1 MSRSLILKGLLTFL
15 VLLSACQSGLA
26 NSMDIA
32 STPMDLT
39 VSPGGYELRVLAVE
53 TFLADIAQNVAGKR
67 IIVESLIPYG
77 TDPHSIELTP
87 QDVVKIAESDVLIS
101 NGSGFEEWLEEIL
114 QNASM
119 PSNKSTLFIEASAGL
134 ISRKPDEGLYAEG
147 ESEHGDVDPHYWL
160 DPNMVIQYIK
170 NIQAGFV
177 KAYPGGEVEFADN
190 AHAYIEELG
199 QLDIWIQETVS
210 QIPPERRK
218 FVTNH
223 ESFGYFAD
231 RYGFQIIG
239 TIIPSVTTSASPSAR
254 ELTNLVQLIQEHQVK
269 AIFLETGSNP
279 ELADQLARETGIQV
293 VTGLYTHS
301 ITPPEGEAPTY
312 IEIMK
317 HNVRTIVAALQ

>member
-39 VSPGGYELRVLAVE
+39 VSPGGSELRVLAVE
-53 TFLADIAQNVAGKR
+53 TFLADIAQNVAGNR
-67 IIVESLIPYG
+67 LIVESLIPYG
-77 TDPHSIELTP
+77 IDPHSIELTP

-101 NGSGFEEWLEEIL
+101 NGSGFEGWLEDVL
-114 QNASM
+114 RNAAM
-119 PSNKSTLFIEASAGL
+119 PADKSPLFIEASAGL
-134 ISRKPDEGLYAEG
+134 TSRKPDESVQPEG
-147 ESEHGDVDPHYWL
+147 EDEHGDVDPHYWL
-160 DPNMVIQYIK
+160 DPNMVIQYVK
-170 NIQAGFV
+170 NIQAGLV

-199 QLDIWIQETVS
+199 QLDTWIQETVS

-254 ELTNLVQLIQEHQVK
+254 QLTNLVQLIREHQVK

-279 ELADQLARETGIQV
+279 ELADQLARETGIQI

-312 IEIMK
+312 IEMMK